1 MKLIFKFIAVA
12 LCLMHFN
19 LKAQLLPS
27 EKVELDSLLE
37 IALKNSHTLKEINE
51 KLNQQRSQL
60 KVEKLSWFSGIDVGL
75 QFFSME
81 QQVDSENGQSFY
93 ASNVLPQVGGSLR
106 ISLHNLITTPQRIKI
121 AKSDLIRTEEGI
133 ENTIDDIERWIT
145 MKYFELVSTKRQT
158 AITKE
163 LLISQEHAFALVKQK
178 FEKNE
183 AKLDDFL
190 KAQNAIQQTKE
201 TLIKHELSLE
211 KFKAELSII
220 TK

>member
-1 MKLIFKFIAVA
+1 MKTFIAIIFIYLIKQNDLA
-12 LCLMHFN
+12 
-19 LKAQLLPS
+19 AQLLPS
-27 EKVELDSLLE
+27 EKLELDSLIEL
-37 IALKNSHTLKEINE
+37 ALNNSHSIKEINE
-51 KLNQQRSQL
+51 KLKQQQNQL

-81 QQVDSENGQSFY
+81 QQLDSENGQSFY
-93 ASNVLPQVGGSLR
+93 SSNVLPQIGGSLR
-106 ISLHNLITTPQRIKI
+106 LSLHSLITTPQRIKI
-121 AKSDLIRTEEGI
+121 AKSDLIRTEETI
-133 ENTIDDIERWIT
+133 ENTLNNIETWVT
-145 MKYFELVSTKRQT
+145 LKYFELVQTKRQS

-183 AKLDDFL
+183 AKLEEFL

-201 TLIKHELSLE
+201 TLIKYELSLE